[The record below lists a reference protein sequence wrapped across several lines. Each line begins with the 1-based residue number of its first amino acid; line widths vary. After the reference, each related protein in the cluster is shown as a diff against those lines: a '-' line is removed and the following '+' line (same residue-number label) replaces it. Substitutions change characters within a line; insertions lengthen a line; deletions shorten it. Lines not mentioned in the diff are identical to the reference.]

1 VVDGLRSSWE
11 AKDRPVRTPPE
22 EVSTMT
28 RTVADVMTRTV
39 VVVPGAAPF
48 KHIVRTMREYRV
60 SAVPVTDPDGAI
72 VGVVS
77 EADLMLREDPSVLE
91 PHFFEGRARREE
103 RRKAEGLVAHELMSA
118 PPVTIGPQASVADA
132 ARLMHERRVKRLPVV
147 DLEGRIVGIVSR
159 MDLLAEFLRADDDV
173 EADVTRVIT
182 EDLAVPPGQVVATV
196 HDGVVRLEG
205 RVERR
210 SLVPM
215 IWEAIR
221 AAPGVVGIDE
231 RLTWELDDTIVPVSP
246 VPWVGF

>member
-1 VVDGLRSSWE
+1 
-11 AKDRPVRTPPE
+11 
-22 EVSTMT
+22 
-28 RTVADVMTRTV
+28 
-39 VVVPGAAPF
+39 
-48 KHIVRTMREYRV
+48 
-60 SAVPVTDPDGAI
+60 
-72 VGVVS
+72 
-77 EADLMLREDPSVLE
+77 
-91 PHFFEGRARREE
+91 
-103 RRKAEGLVAHELMSA
+103 
-118 PPVTIGPQASVADA
+118 VTIGPQASVADA

-215 IWEAIR
+215 IWEAVR